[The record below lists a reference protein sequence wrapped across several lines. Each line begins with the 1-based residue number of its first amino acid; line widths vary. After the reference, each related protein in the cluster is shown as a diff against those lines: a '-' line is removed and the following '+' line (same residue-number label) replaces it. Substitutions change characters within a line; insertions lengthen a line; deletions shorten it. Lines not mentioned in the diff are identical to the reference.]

1 MAKGDNRLFIE
12 TEGGLVRAVWGPD
25 PDTCVTVIDHDVRE
39 EGDAEELAEYKERVR
54 ELDRLRDAGE
64 LGEIF

>member
-12 TEGGLVRAVWGPD
+12 IEGGLVRAVWGPD
-25 PDTCVTVIDHDVRE
+25 PDTCVTVIDHDIRE
-39 EGDAEELAEYKERVR
+39 DGDAEELAEYKNLVR